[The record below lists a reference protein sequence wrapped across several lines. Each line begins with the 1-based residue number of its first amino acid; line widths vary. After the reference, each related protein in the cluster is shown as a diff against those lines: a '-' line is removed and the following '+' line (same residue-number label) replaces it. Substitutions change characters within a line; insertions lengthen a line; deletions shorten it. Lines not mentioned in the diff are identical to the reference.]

1 MNRSKF
7 LIVLLKEVMDSSLKI
22 HTDGKK
28 DVSYHITLDHWRD
41 IVGDDDDL
49 TILNMLDSYR
59 LIEIEHIE
67 YEDKPDEDEQEPE
80 MTFFI
85 NLPMNERNVAV
96 ALLHE
101 KMGLDV
107 GKDTPF
113 GPGEMRWRKNKLGL

>member
-22 HTDGKK
+22 YTDGKK

-41 IVGDDDDL
+41 IVGDDDEL

-59 LIEIEHIE
+59 LIEIEYIE

-85 NLPMNERNVAV
+85 NLPMNEKDVAI
-96 ALLHE
+96 ALLSE

-107 GKDTPF
+107 GKDTSF